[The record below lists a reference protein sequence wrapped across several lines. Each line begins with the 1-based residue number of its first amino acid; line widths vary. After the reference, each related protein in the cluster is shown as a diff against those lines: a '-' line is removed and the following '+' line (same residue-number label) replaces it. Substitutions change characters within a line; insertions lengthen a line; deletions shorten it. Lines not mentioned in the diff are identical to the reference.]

1 MPRVIS
7 IRTVLLALLCAAA
20 GCGTRVGEGSRP
32 LPAAKV
38 AERPRTAAPAGAA
51 TTQLPASD
59 AIGTAHPGLLLAAAP
74 DASWAAFCQARSD
87 TDRDGRIALRAG
99 AHGAL
104 LGDRARG
111 YFVVGRGVG
120 SKIDELL
127 AYAPGGRFAAVRR
140 GERLWLV
147 DAGRGTQTEL
157 AGGVADLA
165 SDGVPFRHHRSVAF
179 DPSGA
184 RLLYLRRASAESEV
198 VVRDL
203 ASGREHTVRAGTGEV
218 LRVEFARD
226 ASWLVLQAVAE
237 DTDGNGRLE
246 WPAPRVPLNATQCT
260 STNTRY
266 PVWQPRGDVARTRVA
281 RVFGTQFEDAAGFV
295 AVLGAGFVVREPSE
309 RLVWRP
315 ARDAGDDAAD
325 AGSAPPDTELAPAAC
340 AARVVFVDAAREAL
354 VIGCS
359 AAGAR
364 WPLRLVARGYS
375 AELGIDLAPTELLR
389 PCETAPRLL
398 ALYPG
403 QASVLLDLERRLLVT
418 LQPGDLVLCTH
429 GKTALVQRARELW
442 TFDVES
448 GARTFLTGDLAA
460 QPDVLLNAPVV
471 YVSPWVVDVSQSKLL
486 GRFHDA
492 GPPLAVAR
500 DGRLLTWASQGP
512 SAADLPLGPLRWSA
526 PRP

>member
-1 MPRVIS
+1 
-7 IRTVLLALLCAAA
+7 LLAPS
-20 GCGTRVGEGSRP
+20 EG
-32 LPAAKV
+32 
-38 AERPRTAAPAGAA
+38 
-51 TTQLPASD
+51 
-59 AIGTAHPGLLLAAAP
+59 IGTAHPALLLATAP
-74 DASWAAFCQARSD
+74 DASWTALCQARSD
-87 TDRDGRIALRAG
+87 ADKDGRIALRAG

-104 LGDRARG
+104 SGDRARA

-120 SKIDELL
+120 SSIDELL
-127 AYAPGGRFAAVRR
+127 AFAPGGRFAAVRR

-147 DAGRGTQTEL
+147 DASRGSEIEL
-157 AGGVADLA
+157 GGGVADLA

-179 DPSGA
+179 DSAGA
-184 RLLYLRRASAESEV
+184 RLLYLRHGSTEREV

-203 ASGREHTVRAGTGEV
+203 ASGNEHVVRAGAGEI
-218 LRVEFARD
+218 LRAEFAGD
-226 ASWLVLQAVAE
+226 ASWLVLHAVAD

-246 WPAPRVPLNATQCT
+246 WPSPRVALNAAQCT

-266 PVWQPRGDVARTRVA
+266 PVWQPRGDVPRTRVA
-281 RVFGTQFEDAAGFV
+281 RVFGTHFEDAGGFV
-295 AVLGAGFVVREPSE
+295 AVLGAGFVAREPSE
-309 RLVWRP
+309 RLVWRA
-315 ARDAGDDAAD
+315 ARGSGDVGVD
-325 AGSAPPDTELAPAAC
+325 AGSTPRDTELAPASC

-359 AAGAR
+359 AAGPR

-403 QASVLLDLERRLLVT
+403 QGSVLLDLERRLLVA

-429 GKTALVQRARELW
+429 GKIALVQHARELW
-442 TFDVES
+442 IFDVES
-448 GARTFLTGDLAA
+448 GARTLLTGDLAA

-471 YVSPWVVDVSQSKLL
+471 YVSPWVVDVSRGKLL
-486 GRFHDA
+486 GRFHDSQ
-492 GPPLAVAR
+492 PPLAVAR
-500 DGRLLTWASQGP
+500 DGRLLTWASQGA
-512 SAADLPLGPLRWSA
+512 SGADLPLGPLRWSP